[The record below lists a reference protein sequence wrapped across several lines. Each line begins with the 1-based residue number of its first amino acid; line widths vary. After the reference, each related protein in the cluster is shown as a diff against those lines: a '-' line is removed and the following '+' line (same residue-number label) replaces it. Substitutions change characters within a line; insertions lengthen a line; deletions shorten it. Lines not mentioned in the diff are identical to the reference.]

1 MNRMNGYRL
10 AACIGGIIAT
20 SSIYQGSKN
29 FEETHNIGVEL
40 KSDCYGLER
49 LARMSPAQR
58 DSLVERGQELVSR
71 RYSLESSQSYRSE
84 VESVDD
90 SYLFDFLLGGL
101 AMTFVAAYL
110 AHRES
115 LKNKDCGYWG

>member
-40 KSDCYGLER
+40 K
-49 LARMSPAQR
+49 
-58 DSLVERGQELVSR
+58 
-71 RYSLESSQSYRSE
+71 
-84 VESVDD
+84 
-90 SYLFDFLLGGL
+90 
-101 AMTFVAAYL
+101 
-110 AHRES
+110 
-115 LKNKDCGYWG
+115 